1 MPKKDPVIKTLSRE
15 IAPHHQGFDYQEL
28 LTLNAHKLR
37 ILIHVDSSFK
47 FQSSARIE
55 RYDGTAWQEVA
66 HIAPASIA
74 STPDFYGPGSTMRA
88 LYRGERGVINH
99 DTEANRAA
107 FSKDRETLL
116 ERAIA
121 TLL

>member
-1 MPKKDPVIKTLSRE
+1 MPKKNPIIKTLSCE

-47 FQSSARIE
+47 FQSSACIE
-55 RYDGTAWQEVA
+55 RHDGTTWHPVA
-66 HIAPASIA
+66 HIAPAA
-74 STPDFYGPGSTMRA
+74 MVSTPDFYGPGSTMRA
-88 LYRGERGVINH
+88 LDRGPRGTVNH

>member
-1 MPKKDPVIKTLSRE
+1 MPKKDPVIKTISRE

-28 LTLNAHKLR
+28 LTVNAHKLR

-55 RYDGTAWQEVA
+55 RHDGAAWQTVA
-66 HIAPASIA
+66 HIAPGAMA
-74 STPDFYGPGSTMRA
+74 PAPDFYGPGSTMRT
-88 LYRGERGVINH
+88 LDRGDRGFLDH
-99 DTEANRAA
+99 DTKTNRAA
-107 FSKDRETLL
+107 FSKDRETLI